1 MEWRIRTRSRMNAA
15 DHKTSQPGTRKLE
28 HPLVEVLRLRMGTLD
43 NDQFK
48 GASTD
53 TRAARP
59 RGSRA
64 FRAAPV
70 RSRQCAITAISKGCR
85 HDA

>member
-28 HPLVEVLRLRMGTLD
+28 RPLVEVLRRRMGTLD

-53 TRAARP
+53 TRTARP
-59 RGSRA
+59 SRFA
-64 FRAAPV
+64 GVPRRTSPLKTMRNHCDLKGV
-70 RSRQCAITAISKGCR
+70 RP
-85 HDA
+85 